1 MFKCSDFHNVITAKK
16 RALRRSSAKF
26 STRASSPSCLTVLF
40 PSSRVQK
47 LPRQAVHNGSC
58 RTLRLTGHG
67 PICRQGDKACA
78 LGIFGESSRILMLHF
93 PAEQPLQ
100 KSLWE
105 DLHVPQAHFLI
116 LSTCYLSCAEA
127 PILCVDSVKDQDS

>member
-1 MFKCSDFHNVITAKK
+1 MFRLSQCDHSK
-16 RALRRSSAKF
+16 RELFEEALQSF
-26 STRASSPSCLTVLF
+26 QRASSSSCLTVLF
-40 PSSRVQK
+40 PSRVQK

-67 PICRQGDKACA
+67 PICRQGDKACS
-78 LGIFGESSRILMLHF
+78 LGIFGESSRILTLHF

-105 DLHVPQAHFLI
+105 DLHVPQAHFHI
-116 LSTCYLSCAEA
+116 LYTCCWSCAEA